1 MARILLLNPPLL
13 DLTDRDLGFRE
24 NLGHIG
30 LAYIAAVLLKAGHEV
45 RVIDAPKLGL
55 GLGAVAR
62 QAEGFAP
69 LLVGITAATSQILE
83 ADAAARAIK
92 ARLPEVPI
100 VIGGYHASGAPQGT
114 LSEFAA
120 FDYLVEGE
128 GELSILELAEA
139 LAAGGPP
146 GPIPGVWSRQGA
158 ELLRGPARQRIA
170 DLDALPF
177 PAFQLFPYQKFTGMY
192 SMLPK
197 RGVMSLAASRGC
209 PFQCNFCFQSVGAE
223 HVQRSPESVLAEI
236 ERDLKEFSTRE
247 LIFVDETFT
256 LDRKRTIEILEGM
269 LRQGYPR
276 RLSWICQSRVDRV
289 DRELLKLMKRAGCRV
304 ISFGVESGNQE
315 ILESIKKSITIDQAR
330 DAIRLAR
337 EEGIKTHAN
346 YIIGHP
352 GEDQAAIRDTLKFA
366 VQTDSDWAS
375 FAILVPFPGT
385 EVERMA
391 ARGEGGLKL
400 LTRDWSRYGK
410 QVGNALEHDDISRA
424 QLESLHR
431 SAYRQFYLRPS
442 KALNLLSVLNPRSV
456 PIYIRHSL
464 TSH

>member
-13 DLTDRDLGFRE
+13 DLTDQDLGFRE

-30 LAYIAAVLLKAGHEV
+30 LAYIAAVLLKAGHAV

-55 GLGAVAR
+55 GVGAVAR

-69 LLVGITAATSQILE
+69 LLVGITAATSQILG

-92 ARLPEVPI
+92 ARLPKIPI

-128 GELSILELAEA
+128 GELSILELTEA
-139 LAAGGPP
+139 LAAGGQP
-146 GPIPGVWSRQGA
+146 GPIPGVWHRQGA
-158 ELLRGPARQRIA
+158 EILRGPARQRIA

-192 SMLPK
+192 SVFPK

-209 PFQCNFCFQSVGAE
+209 PFQCNSCFQSVGAE
-223 HVQRSPESVLAEI
+223 HVQRSPGSVLAEI
-236 ERDLKEFSTRE
+236 ERDLKDFSTRE

-256 LDRKRTIEILEGM
+256 LDRKRTTEILEGM
-269 LRQGYPR
+269 LRQGYPS

-304 ISFGVESGNQE
+304 ISFGVESGNQAVQ
-315 ILESIKKSITIDQAR
+315 ESLKKSITLDQAR

-337 EEGIKTHAN
+337 EAGIKTHAN

-385 EVERMA
+385 AVERMA

-424 QLESLHR
+424 QLESLQR
-431 SAYRQFYLRPS
+431 SAYRRFYLRPS
-442 KALNLLSVLNPRSV
+442 KTLNLLSVLNPRSV
-456 PIYIRHSL
+456 PIYLRHSL
-464 TSH
+464 TST

>member
-13 DLTDRDLGFRE
+13 DPTYRDLGFRG

-30 LAYIAAVLLKAGHEV
+30 LAYIAAVLLRAGHDV

-62 QAEGFAP
+62 QAEVFAP
-69 LLVGITAATSQILE
+69 LLVGITALTSQILE
-83 ADAAARAIK
+83 ADAAAQAIK
-92 ARLPEVPI
+92 ARLPKVPI
-100 VIGGYHASGAPQGT
+100 VIGGYHASGSPQGT

-139 LAAGGPP
+139 LAAGTRP
-146 GPIPGVWSRQGA
+146 GPIPGIWHRQGA
-158 ELLRGPARQRIA
+158 EIIRGPARPRIA
-170 DLDALPF
+170 DLDSLPF
-177 PAFQLFPYQKFTGMY
+177 PAFQLFPYRRFTGMY
-192 SMLPK
+192 SVLPK
-197 RGVMSLAASRGC
+197 SGVLSLATSRGC
-209 PFQCNFCFQSVGAE
+209 PFRCNFCFKSVGAE
-223 HVQRSPESVLAEI
+223 HMQRSPENVLAEI
-236 ERDLKEFSTRE
+236 ERDLREFSIRE
-247 LIFVDETFT
+247 LVFVDETFT
-256 LDRKRTIEILEGM
+256 LDQKRTTEILEGI
-269 LRQGYPR
+269 LRRGYEK
-276 RLSWICQSRVDRV
+276 RLSWVCQSRVDCV
-289 DRELLKLMKRAGCRV
+289 DRELLALMKRAGCRV
-304 ISFGVESGNQE
+304 ISFGVETGNQR
-315 ILESIKKSITIDQAR
+315 ILDSIKKSITLNQAR
-330 DAIRLAR
+330 EALQLAR
-337 EEGIKTHAN
+337 AAGIKTHAN

-352 GEDQAAIRDTLKFA
+352 GEDQAAILDTLKFA
-366 VQTDSDWAS
+366 VQADSDWAS

-456 PIYIRHSL
+456 PIYLRHSL